1 MNAASQANRRQD
13 DCTNNHYRN
22 GLDKTL
28 IAKFLPEPTL
38 KPNPYY
44 KKAAP
49 MKLWRESDVMEI
61 METPEFIEAMEKA
74 AKRKVAAEKA
84 VQTKVNILAQE
95 MERVTASL
103 NVKIVPEESL
113 ANRAISAKN
122 LWNEEKANMRND
134 WFYCPIIASDVDKA
148 TLDRWVVNYIRHHLV
163 KYDKALGRM
172 DGRVGKYD
180 IYPDM
185 KKAVLR
191 KIAEV
196 YPSYAEEC
204 QRQIDEL

>member
-1 MNAASQANRRQD
+1 MPQVKQSTEKMIAQ
-13 DCTNNHYRN
+13 TTIIEM
-22 GLDKTL
+22 GWTKTL

-74 AKRKVAAEKA
+74 EKRKAAAGKA

-103 NVKIVPEESL
+103 DVKIVPEESL
-113 ANRAISAKN
+113 VNRAISTKN
-122 LWNEEKANMRND
+122 LWKQEKANIHND
-134 WFYCPIIASDVDKA
+134 LFYCPITASDVDKA

-191 KIAEV
+191 KIAVV

>member
-1 MNAASQANRRQD
+1 
-13 DCTNNHYRN
+13 
-22 GLDKTL
+22 
-28 IAKFLPEPTL
+28 
-38 KPNPYY
+38 
-44 KKAAP
+44 

>member
-1 MNAASQANRRQD
+1 MPQVKQTTEKMIAQ
-13 DCTNNHYRN
+13 TTIIEM
-22 GLDKTL
+22 GWTKTL

-74 AKRKVAAEKA
+74 AKRKAAAEKA
-84 VQTKVNILAQE
+84 IQTKVNILAQE

>member
-1 MNAASQANRRQD
+1 MPQVKQTTEKMIAQTTIIEMGWTKA
-13 DCTNNHYRN
+13 
-22 GLDKTL
+22 L

-38 KPNPYY
+38 KPNPHY

-74 AKRKVAAEKA
+74 AKRKAAAGKA

>member
-1 MNAASQANRRQD
+1 MPQVKQTADKMIAQ
-13 DCTNNHYRN
+13 TTIIEM
-22 GLDKTL
+22 GWTKTL

>member
-1 MNAASQANRRQD
+1 MPQVKQTTEKMIAQ
-13 DCTNNHYRN
+13 TTIIEM
-22 GLDKTL
+22 GWTKTL

-61 METPEFIEAMEKA
+61 MQTSEFIEAMEKA
-74 AKRKVAAEKA
+74 AKRKAAAEKA